1 MSKTVVQFFV
11 LFVVMVLVQIVC
23 NRICL
28 FGVAVP
34 LVFIY
39 FIVRLPISMSSGWV
53 MTLAFF
59 LGLCVDI
66 FSNTQGMNALA
77 CTILAASRK
86 WVFLL
91 YVPREDD
98 LSNPI
103 PSIKTLGL
111 GVYAKYLFSAVALYC
126 IAVFFIQAFSLRHF
140 EITLARIVSS
150 TILTSLILLGFDS
163 IATASREKRL

>member
-1 MSKTVVQFFV
+1 MSKTVVQFFI
-11 LFVVMVLVQIVC
+11 LFIVMVLVQIVC
-23 NRICL
+23 NGICL

-39 FIVRLPISMSSGWV
+39 FIVRLPISMPSGWV

-59 LGLCVDI
+59 LGLSVDI

-86 WVFLL
+86 WVFSL
-91 YVPREDD
+91 YFPREDD

-111 GVYAKYLFSAVALYC
+111 GVYSKYLISTVLLYC
-126 IAVFFIQAFSLRHF
+126 VAVFIIQAFSLRHF

-150 TILTSLILLGFDS
+150 TILTTLILLGFDS